1 MIISFYIRK
10 IGKFFPG
17 LTADAEFCL
26 LTGDGSR
33 QISVCFNRNIII
45 RKFTNDIRENFCIN
59 CNNSFLQNG
68 TVNDGFNSKF
78 HIIGCKFNIVC
89 GCINQNTFQDRHGC
103 FSWDCFQNNIHT
115 F

>member
-45 RKFTNDIRENFCIN
+45 RKFTNNIRKESGIQ
-59 CNNSFLQNG
+59 CNDTSFFNRAF
-68 TVNDGFNSKF
+68 NDRFNTNF
-78 HIIGCKFNIVC
+78 HIIG
-89 GCINQNTFQDRHGC
+89 R
-103 FSWDCFQNNIHT
+103 
-115 F
+115 

>member
-59 CNNSFLQNG
+59 CNNSFFQNG
-68 TVNDGFNSKF
+68 TVNDGFNSGK
-78 HIIGCKFNIVC
+78 
-89 GCINQNTFQDRHGC
+89 
-103 FSWDCFQNNIHT
+103 S
-115 F
+115 